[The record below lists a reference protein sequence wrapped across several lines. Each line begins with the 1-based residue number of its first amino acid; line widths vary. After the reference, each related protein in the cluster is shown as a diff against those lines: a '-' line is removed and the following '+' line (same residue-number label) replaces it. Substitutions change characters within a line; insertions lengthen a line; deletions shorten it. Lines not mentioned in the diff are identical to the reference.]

1 MALNIERLL
10 KTLSVILSDKHN
22 VDVKIKATPKN
33 TRNEQ
38 GGAA

>member
-10 KTLSVILSDKHN
+10 ETLSVILSDKHN
-22 VDVKIKATPKN
+22 VNVKIKATPKN
-33 TRNEQ
+33 DCNEQ